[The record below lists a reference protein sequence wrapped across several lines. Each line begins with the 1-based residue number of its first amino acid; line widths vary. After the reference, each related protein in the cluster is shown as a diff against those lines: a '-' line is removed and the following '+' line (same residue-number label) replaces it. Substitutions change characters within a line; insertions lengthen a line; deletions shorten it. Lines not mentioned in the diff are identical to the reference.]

1 MFEIEKK
8 IMGQIKVNKCPI
20 ESLYIIESAI
30 LGDSLDYFMETYNQ
44 REMKEIG
51 LNMIFV
57 QDNQNMSAK
66 GVLRGII

>member
-8 IMGQIKVNKCPI
+8 IMGQFKVNKCPI

-57 QDNQNMSAK
+57 
-66 GVLRGII
+66 